1 MQQKTDFFKLNVH
14 QKSKFSNQFYEKS
27 ISFGQ
32 ICDKKQIFKW
42 ALRQKANLFKSNFR
56 QKVNCE
62 INFATKR
69 KSLGQI

>member
-1 MQQKTDFFKLNVH
+1 MCIKKANFQINFTN
-14 QKSKFSNQFYEKS
+14 KS
-27 ISFGQ
+27 ISLGQ